1 MPATASEERC
11 NSRVTEAYRQ
21 TVTGAPDEQALA
33 AIMARYGATRVGPA
47 IPIPEL

>member
-1 MPATASEERC
+1 MSATASEERR

-33 AIMARYGATRVGPA
+33 AIMVWPSQNY
-47 IPIPEL
+47 